1 MSTTR
6 AKFENG
12 SFALDRSGNS
22 RMNTSKEDP
31 SEKLVPPGRDAV
43 PAQLHKRTISS
54 EDILAGE
61 KEIWIQHGEAIYRLC
76 ETKSG
81 KLILQK

>member
-1 MSTTR
+1 
-6 AKFENG
+6 
-12 SFALDRSGNS
+12 
-22 RMNTSKEDP
+22 MNNANEDP
-31 SEKLVPPGRDAV
+31 SEKLAASPGHTAV
-43 PAQLHKRTISS
+43 PGSPLSKRTIPS